1 MKVGSR
7 STPCRTGCDP
17 IWTVITF
24 RLASGAEARLTNG
37 VRERTVVLAGG
48 GQAREVPGT
57 WSASIEWLVRR
68 LAPQLP
74 GLGFLEVRYRV
85 KSWRRL
91 DACAEDAAT
100 ALDEAVARGAA
111 TCALVGY
118 SMGGAV
124 SALVAGHEA
133 VRAVVGLAPW
143 LPERLPL
150 DGLAGRRLAV
160 IHGSLDRWAPGIP
173 GVPASSSRRGLERA
187 RRAGVEDAEYTLI
200 RGAGHAIALRAPWGL
215 LPLPRAGRWAE
226 LVAGEL
232 GRFDDGEEVP
242 APAAE

>member
-1 MKVGSR
+1 V
-7 STPCRTGCDP
+7 T
-17 IWTVITF
+17 TV

-37 VRERTVVLAGG
+37 VQARTVVLAGG
-48 GQAREVPGT
+48 GQARQVPGT
-57 WSASIEWLVRR
+57 WSGSVEWLVRR

-85 KSWRRL
+85 RSWRRL
-91 DACAEDAAT
+91 DACAEDAAA
-100 ALDEAVARGAA
+100 ALDEAASRGAVS
-111 TCALVGY
+111 CVLVGY

-124 SALVAGHEA
+124 SALVAGHGT
-133 VRAVVGLAPW
+133 VRSVVGLAPW
-143 LPERLPL
+143 LPDRLPL

-160 IHGSLDRWAPGIP
+160 FHGSLDRWAPGIP
-173 GVPASSSRRGLERA
+173 GVPASSSRRGFERA

-226 LVAGEL
+226 LVAAEL
-232 GRFDDGEEVP
+232 SRFAAAAD
-242 APAAE
+242 APG